1 MSYRVCRKFTGS
13 LFRVGDHL
21 CKIFLEPMGEYRPGF
36 YSWNVGFAVG
46 KSRRQLN
53 DWYQNRKNRR
63 ARSLTKKLLGKS
75 GLRTITKGYEELKKI
90 RWHIEPGDCIVM
102 DCTSKDPAKQFRAF
116 SRWLAPSPEWSLDH
130 GRQEFV
136 WYRPPYPDDPL
147 RSSFKLIGVVPEDP
161 LICVSGINYF
171 KTFYFE
177 PLTLYILL
185 SSNQIKNLSNQVQST
200 GTKQE

>member
-53 DWYQNRKNRR
+53 DWYRNRKNKR
-63 ARSLTKKLLGKS
+63 ARSLKNRLSGKVGLSAISKGNDTVLKL
-75 GLRTITKGYEELKKI
+75 
-90 RWHIEPGDCIVM
+90 RWNIEPGDCIVL
-102 DCTSKDPAKQFRAF
+102 DCTSKEPDKQFRAWK
-116 SRWLAPSPEWSLDH
+116 RWCRNKPEWVVDEDNK
-130 GRQEFV
+130 QFI

-147 RSSFKLIGVVPEDP
+147 RSAFDLIGVVPDDP
-161 LICVSGINYF
+161 LICVSGRNYF

-177 PLTLYILL
+177 PLSLYILL
-185 SSNQIKNLSNQVQST
+185 SNSQIKNQ
-200 GTKQE
+200 